1 MERPAAITK
10 KGQEKR
16 WRKMSFR
23 TESTGWVGGPRFS
36 RSSFLRR
43 KVARYR
49 QMGVQE
55 RSRISQV
62 SDETSCGEPNTKQCA
77 QQKHTSSPYATL
89 QFHLSRL
96 DTMKFKPVP

>member
-43 KVARYR
+43 KVARQGFDGFPGLLLAEAQVIEILQVEPKLGASARAEVAYE
-49 QMGVQE
+49 GLVQ
-55 RSRISQV
+55 RGNLF
-62 SDETSCGEPNTKQCA
+62 T
-77 QQKHTSSPYATL
+77 
-89 QFHLSRL
+89 
-96 DTMKFKPVP
+96 